1 MGTQPGG
8 LSKQGSLEKLQA
20 ATCWFKRRNA
30 RNLCLM
36 PEPYSAHLQ
45 SWKKYTPNYLLRG
58 LLIRN
63 KTQKVVHFQQNC
75 EEGGGGRKEEAR
87 KRRVGEEGGK
97 GGGGERRRGR
107 RRGRKEGARGREEKG
122 AGGSCWVQQVLL
134 VGPNVGS

>member
-87 KRRVGEEGGK
+87 KRRVGEEGGEGRGRGEKKREKEGEEGRGK
-97 GGGGERRRGR
+97 GEGGEGSRGQLL
-107 RRGRKEGARGREEKG
+107 GAAG
-122 AGGSCWVQQVLL
+122 APGWS
-134 VGPNVGS
+134 